1 MDDKSIVD
9 LYWQRSD
16 KAIEETAAKYG
27 AYCRTIAYNILSNAE
42 DCEECV
48 NDTYM
53 SAWNSMPDKRPDRLS
68 PFLAKI
74 TRNHALHLIEKQ
86 QRQKRGGGEAELA
99 LEELAECIPAK
110 QSVEAQIEAK
120 ELVIAV
126 NYFLSLLPADERK
139 VFFSRYFFMA
149 SIDEISEKFR
159 FSRSKT
165 LSMLHRTRIKLRK
178 FLFQEELC

>member
-9 LYWQRSD
+9 LYWQRSQQ
-16 KAIEETAAKYG
+16 AIEETAAKYG
-27 AYCRTIAYNILSNAE
+27 PYCRTIAWNILSNHE

-48 NDTYM
+48 NDTYL
-53 SAWNSMPDKRPDRLS
+53 SAWNSMPDKRPERLS
-68 PFLAKI
+68 PFLARI
-74 TRNHALHLIEKQ
+74 TRNHALHKIEN
-86 QRQKRGGGEAELA
+86 QRRLKRGGSEAELA

-110 QSVEAQIEAK
+110 QSVEAELEAK
-120 ELVIAV
+120 ELGIAI

-139 VFFSRYFFMA
+139 VFFCRYFFMA
-149 SIDEISEKFR
+149 SVAEISEKFH

-178 FLFQEELC
+178 FLLQEGLC

>member
-1 MDDKSIVD
+1 MDDKEIVN
-9 LYWQRSD
+9 LYWNRSER
-16 KAIEETAAKYG
+16 AIEETAIKYG
-27 AYCRTIAYNILSNAE
+27 SYCRTIAYNILSNPE
-42 DCEECV
+42 DSEECV

-53 SAWNSMPDKRPDRLS
+53 SAWFSMPDKRPDKLS

-86 QRQKRGGGEAELA
+86 QRQKRGGREAELA

-110 QSVEAQIEAK
+110 QTVEAQLEAK
-120 ELVIAV
+120 ELCIAI
-126 NYFLSLLPADERK
+126 NYFLSLLPADERS

-149 SIDEISEKFR
+149 SVAEISEKFH

-165 LSMLHRTRIKLRK
+165 LSMLHRTRIKLQK
-178 FLFQEELC
+178 FLVQEGLC